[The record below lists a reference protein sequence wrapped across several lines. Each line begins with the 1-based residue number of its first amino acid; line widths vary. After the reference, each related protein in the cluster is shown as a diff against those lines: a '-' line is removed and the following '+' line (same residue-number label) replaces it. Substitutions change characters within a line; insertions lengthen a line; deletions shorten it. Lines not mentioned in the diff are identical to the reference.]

1 MSVCAVGALRSQVCT
16 ITSALTWVFAY
27 SANAFTC
34 GASLLTAQ
42 QPFSNLNVFV
52 FVLFVFC
59 FFKQSEN
66 KTFCYCIM
74 VHQHL

>member
-42 QPFSNLNVFV
+42 QPFSNLNVLFLFCLFFV
-52 FVLFVFC
+52 FLSSQKIKHFV
-59 FFKQSEN
+59 
-66 KTFCYCIM
+66 I
-74 VHQHL
+74 V